1 MKSASGTSRHFAG
14 PQNLVA
20 IGGIA
25 DIGPDWQQLARS
37 LMTQSATLRAFEET
51 GCRCLFLHCVEGEGG
66 GEGGCSSTSLLAG
79 TPPPCPDKELSK
91 QSRR

>member
-1 MKSASGTSRHFAG
+1 MSALGTSRHFAG

-37 LMTQSATLRAFEET
+37 LMTQNGHAAYTRRARFT
-51 GCRCLFLHCVEGEGG
+51 AAPQR
-66 GEGGCSSTSLLAG
+66 
-79 TPPPCPDKELSK
+79 D
-91 QSRR
+91 